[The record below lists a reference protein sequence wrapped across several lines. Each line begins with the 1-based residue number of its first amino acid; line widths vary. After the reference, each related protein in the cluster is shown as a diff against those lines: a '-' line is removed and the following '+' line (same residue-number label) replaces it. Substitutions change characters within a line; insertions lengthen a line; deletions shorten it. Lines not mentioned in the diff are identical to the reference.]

1 MDSAELLQIGKKQNN
16 VFMQSHILL
25 FAGYPLQFL
34 FFGAILQK
42 DLCYSK
48 NFKVN
53 TRTEIRY
60 LFAFS
65 LITPAL

>member
-34 FFGAILQK
+34 FFGAILLRKGTFDISRLLQRF
-42 DLCYSK
+42 S
-48 NFKVN
+48 
-53 TRTEIRY
+53 IY
-60 LFAFS
+60 LHFHKF
-65 LITPAL
+65 L